1 MIMEVAACRVLQKM
15 HTLIPAITNR
25 VKITISQARRHVFK
39 SGPAVFRA
47 SAEGTSGV
55 VEHERDVAP
64 LVRGVRAISPE
75 KSFDM
80 WLPLFA
86 F

>member
-1 MIMEVAACRVLQKM
+1 MNLSHYISHIAAQ
-15 HTLIPAITNR
+15 ITAFY
-25 VKITISQARRHVFK
+25 QARRHVFK

-80 WLPLFA
+80 WLALFA